1 MSSNKYLLFSVCH
14 EHYGIPIE
22 KVKEIIRYE
31 PITPVHDSLEYV
43 KGVINL
49 RGKIIPV
56 FDLKLKFGME
66 EKPYD
71 NTTVFII
78 TDIMGSTGDYNVALV
93 VDEVHE
99 VNIIDAD
106 SIKDPPQMGLKIKT
120 HYLRGIH
127 RYKEHM
133 VMLLNIDEIIK
144 EDAILK
150 ITEEMYDKSTD
161 SR

>member
-1 MSSNKYLLFSVCH
+1 MSSNKYLLYSVNH
-14 EHYGIPIE
+14 ENYGIPIE

-66 EKPYD
+66 EKPF
-71 NTTVFII
+71 NKTTVFII
-78 TDIMGSTGDYNVALV
+78 TDIMGSAGEYNVALV
-93 VDEVHE
+93 VDAVHE
-99 VNIIDAD
+99 VTIIE
-106 SIKDPPQMGLKIKT
+106 SENIKDPPQMGLKIKN
-120 HYLRGIH
+120 HYLKGIY
-127 RYKEHM
+127 RFRENM

-150 ITEEMYDKSTD
+150 ITEEVYDKSID
-161 SR
+161 S

>member
-1 MSSNKYLLFSVCH
+1 MSSNKYLLFSVSN

-56 FDLKLKFGME
+56 FDLKLKFGMKE
-66 EKPYD
+66 RAFD
-71 NTTVFII
+71 STTVFII
-78 TDIMGSTGDYNVALV
+78 TDIISSNGDFNVALI
-93 VDEVHE
+93 VDAVHE
-99 VNIIDAD
+99 VSIVNTDT
-106 SIKDPPQMGLKIKT
+106 IKDPPHMGLKIKN
-120 HYLRGIH
+120 HYLRGIY
-127 RYKEHM
+127 RYQENM

-144 EDAILK
+144 EDGVLK
-150 ITEEMYDKSTD
+150 ISGDVYVEKHEV
-161 SR
+161 

>member
-1 MSSNKYLLFSVCH
+1 MSSNKHLLFSVNQ
-14 EHYGIPIE
+14 ENYGIPIE

-66 EKPYD
+66 EREFNK
-71 NTTVFII
+71 TTVFII
-78 TDIMGSTGDYNVALV
+78 ADILGSNGLYNVALV
-93 VDEVHE
+93 VDAVHE
-99 VNIIDAD
+99 VTIIESDYV
-106 SIKDPPQMGLKIKT
+106 KEPPQMGLKIKT
-120 HYLRGIH
+120 HYLKGIY
-127 RYKEHM
+127 RYRDEM

-144 EDAILK
+144 EDAILN
-150 ITEEMYDKSTD
+150 ITEEVYDKSID
-161 SR
+161 S